1 MSMEE
6 EDAGAALKA
15 EENNIIV
22 EESNFRK
29 EVAAAL
35 WPTYKY
41 IPPELLLE
49 SKHMQEPYM
58 LYVSAMAAGKPEKMG
73 YYTSR
78 WDKHQLQVRKAIK
91 EHRGGKIQAMFKA
104 FKEWDYDLK
113 KDDETASVPT
123 YDELVLA
130 RTNNT
135 ELFVEFISRVV
146 LAARGK
152 SSETRFS
159 ALSRMESFDDQDIT
173 ASTEAFALFTWSDKY
188 DVWME
193 QYTKKGKFLHKA
205 GMPFDVR
212 QLSQEGNGA
221 EVLNDLLEMVETQ
234 RENVVRDAVLLEA
247 VKNHFLAKVNTR
259 AETRRLKEMQL
270 AQQKRKPPPSIR
282 QGRVSGKRQRQLQA
296 MFPTNFA
303 AVESHPI

>member
-1 MSMEE
+1 MLA
-6 EDAGAALKA
+6 DAITKHCDG
-15 EENNIIV
+15 N
-22 EESNFRK
+22 
-29 EVAAAL
+29 
-35 WPTYKY
+35 
-41 IPPELLLE
+41 ELH
-49 SKHMQEPYM
+49 STFIF
-58 LYVSAMAAGKPEKMG
+58 A
-73 YYTSR
+73 
-78 WDKHQLQVRKAIK
+78 
-91 EHRGGKIQAMFKA
+91 
-104 FKEWDYDLK
+104 EWDYDLK

-193 QYTKKGKFLHKA
+193 QVTTGKRMRQTTKKPKYTKKGKFLHKA

-247 VKNHFLAKVNTR
+247 VKNHFLAKVNTK

>member
-1 MSMEE
+1 MCSVLIAVDGRQLTLLGQVSPTTQAIARRRRGTGGGGHPPAPVRTAVNTQYTRNESIPRSVTLPNTDEESQSSDLRTTTTSVTNNDGGGEEPLDPSFDDENTLGLDNNSHAGASRSSMSMEE

-104 FKEWDYDLK
+104 FKG
-113 KDDETASVPT
+113 
-123 YDELVLA
+123 
-130 RTNNT
+130 TNN
-135 ELFVEFISRVV
+135 EL
-146 LAARGK
+146 
-152 SSETRFS
+152 
-159 ALSRMESFDDQDIT
+159 
-173 ASTEAFALFTWSDKY
+173 
-188 DVWME
+188 
-193 QYTKKGKFLHKA
+193 
-205 GMPFDVR
+205 
-212 QLSQEGNGA
+212 
-221 EVLNDLLEMVETQ
+221 
-234 RENVVRDAVLLEA
+234 
-247 VKNHFLAKVNTR
+247 
-259 AETRRLKEMQL
+259 
-270 AQQKRKPPPSIR
+270 
-282 QGRVSGKRQRQLQA
+282 
-296 MFPTNFA
+296 
-303 AVESHPI
+303 